1 MASIDPYS
9 PPLDSPSWLGG
20 DKRRDRAWGKA
31 ARRAARNEET
41 RSKLERALMR
51 DADVLLWA
59 VRVTSD

>member
-9 PPLDSPSWLGG
+9 PPLDSPSSLGG
-20 DKRRDRAWGKA
+20 DKRSDRAWGKA
-31 ARRAARNEET
+31 ARRAVRNEDT
-41 RSKLERALMR
+41 RSKLEMALMR